1 MLRMQHDNV
10 LVMPLPR
17 EEKSGSIYIPESA
30 DASHIKYRV
39 LAVGPGKLL
48 PNGVRI
54 PMDVKAGDIVMAAKF
69 NGTQVVIDGRVL
81 GILNVNQLLL
91 VLEEPPTLLGDL
103 TKTLRANA

>member
-1 MLRMQHDNV
+1 MLKMQHDNV

-17 EEKSGSIYIPESA
+17 EEKQGSLYIPESA

-48 PNGVRI
+48 PNGNRT
-54 PMDVKAGDIVMAAKF
+54 PMDVKPGDLVLAAKF
-69 NGTQVVIDGRVL
+69 NGTQIVIDGRTL
-81 GILNVNQLLL
+81 GILSVSQLLL

-103 TKTLRANA
+103 TNALKANV

>member
-1 MLRMQHDNV
+1 MLKMQHDNV

-17 EEKSGSIYIPESA
+17 EEKQGSIFIPENA

-48 PNGVRI
+48 PNGTRI
-54 PMDVKAGDIVMAAKF
+54 PMDVKPGDIAVGAKF

-81 GILNVNQLLL
+81 GILSVSQLLV
-91 VLEEPPTLLGDL
+91 VLEESPSLLGDL
-103 TKTLRANA
+103 TATLRANG

>member
-1 MLRMQHDNV
+1 MLKMQHDNV

-17 EEKSGSIYIPESA
+17 EEKQGSIYIPENA

-48 PNGVRI
+48 PSGFRV
-54 PMDVKAGDIVMAAKF
+54 PMDVKPGDIAVGAKF

-81 GILNVNQLLL
+81 GILSVSQLL
-91 VLEEPPTLLGDL
+91 VVMEESPSLLGDL
-103 TKTLRANA
+103 TATLKANG